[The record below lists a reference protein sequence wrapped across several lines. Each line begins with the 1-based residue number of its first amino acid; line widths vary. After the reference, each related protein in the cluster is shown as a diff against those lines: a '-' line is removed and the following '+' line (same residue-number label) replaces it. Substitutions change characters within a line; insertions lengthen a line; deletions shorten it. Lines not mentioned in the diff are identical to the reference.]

1 MATQASFGDM
11 PVRDFVAALS
21 AKQPTP
27 GGGAAAALAAAL
39 GDASGAMACVYTQR
53 KKDRERGVFD
63 KAKASGDLLTASALS
78 DVAAADADAAAY
90 AALQATWK
98 KDCALTEAEKDRVAA
113 DALAVPVDLL
123 ERCYLNA
130 RDVAAFVPLCNPNIV
145 SDAKLICGCPI
156 IRIHRRRT
164 RIATPG
170 SPRRTGRVGLGAPSA
185 AAAASSGRGRAA
197 TPGATRSPDSRR
209 VEPRGGARRP
219 AMSYGAG
226 APIAFADDDAVRP
239 AVAEAD
245 APARS
250 PGRTRAACAAALVR
264 WRRGRRRAG
273 PAAGRPAAAA
283 LDATSTTS
291 TATSLPARVN
301 ISVSNAYERKAGRQ
315 TGDGLYPCKYLVEV
329 HQPTTFEVT
338 DLSHLPASPACTWT
352 LGTYVDATSG
362 CASVSHIF
370 DAVGE
375 EYVTFNAFLS
385 STGESLSYSF
395 AVHVKY
401 VRREIRELTAEDR
414 ERYLGAV
421 QVIYNTDTATGQQL
435 YGSAYR
441 GSEWLVREH
450 LYGAASKMCD
460 HWHDDA
466 GFLNHHV
473 GITWQFETAMQA
485 VDARV
490 AAHYWDYTID
500 ASLNET
506 DQFSSSLLFS
516 EDWFGTPSPVNGRH
530 VVDAGRF
537 AFTKVK
543 SAARE
548 FSAITNPYGLLRSP
562 WNTNSAP
569 YLMRFQ
575 QVMGVKYDDYSL
587 AGCSVFTDT
596 LQNFDSIAA
605 FTSKLNGQ
613 LHGPIHIM
621 IGGHWWFKNS
631 TDNKTLATKTAHDM
645 GLGGAPSDAAWEDC
659 ACSCPA
665 EIVGTSD
672 ADAYDVLN
680 KSGLIDINTNW
691 KNPNL
696 FGMTWRDVLDFLC
709 HVGHPGEMFTS
720 AAPQDPT
727 FWPLHGNAERF
738 MHLVRLLN
746 AQGDKHLDETWG
758 YMHVTTGLDSDTHAV
773 CNWTGVEGMGMPP
786 HKFSNSEFYNYTSPL
801 NKHVPYVYDRLTFW
815 PSCHN
820 QTIWH
825 GNLSTIVVR
834 D

>member
-1 MATQASFGDM
+1 MASFGDM

-90 AALQATWK
+90 AALQAT
-98 KDCALTEAEKDRVAA
+98 
-113 DALAVPVDLL
+113 
-123 ERCYLNA
+123 
-130 RDVAAFVPLCNPNIV
+130 
-145 SDAKLICGCPI
+145 
-156 IRIHRRRT
+156 
-164 RIATPG
+164 
-170 SPRRTGRVGLGAPSA
+170 PRRTGRVGLGAPSA

-197 TPGATRSPDSRR
+197 TPGATRSPDSHR

-226 APIAFADDDAVRP
+226 ARSPSPTTTPCGPPSPRP
-239 AVAEAD
+239 TPRAVAGPD
-245 APARS
+245 
-250 PGRTRAACAAALVR
+250 RAACAAALVFAAAR
-264 WRRGRRRAG
+264 PSRRPRLL
-273 PAAGRPAAAA
+273 GRPAAAA

-315 TGDGLYPCKYLVEV
+315 TGDGLYPYKYLVEV

-385 STGESLSYSF
+385 TTGESLSYSF

-485 VDARV
+485 VRARRR
-490 AAHYWDYTID
+490 AT
-500 ASLNET
+500 
-506 DQFSSSLLFS
+506 
-516 EDWFGTPSPVNGRH
+516 GT
-530 VVDAGRF
+530 
-537 AFTKVK
+537 T
-543 SAARE
+543 
-548 FSAITNPYGLLRSP
+548 RSTP
-562 WNTNSAP
+562 LNTNSAP

-621 IGGHWWFKNS
+621 IGGP
-631 TDNKTLATKTAHDM
+631 L
-645 GLGGAPSDAAWEDC
+645 
-659 ACSCPA
+659 
-665 EIVGTSD
+665 IVGTSD

-773 CNWTGVEGMGMPP
+773 CNWTGVEGMGMPSCDLGATCPGHHEDDLLPFDLWESQP

-801 NKHVPYVYDRLTFW
+801 NTHVPYVYDRLTFW